1 MKKFTKILFLLVA
14 TKFLMVNSFANP
26 KDQYPNVD
34 GQILFEVRGDRILNS
49 KQQGIETNAGY
60 VNIEPDFTLNFNE
73 NWSVKTG
80 VRILPMR
87 QRQYQYPERSRS
99 ILGDNTGIN
108 RSINI
113 DDSGAVVE
121 ELKAQFEN
129 EDMKFSAGK
138 FNPTFATLYR
148 RNKRIGLFTTDITE
162 DYELREM
169 LGFSGSALLEDSEI
183 TLSTFFQDTTSLSNS
198 AVKRRKSR
206 DRRDFA
212 AANTGTLSSYSLTI
226 EGRKFLGVEN
236 LFYNFGYRSLGTDE
250 SQDTK
255 RETGISAN
263 LEYLHKIGRNTSII
277 PVFEYVKINN
287 FTGRRNRNGE
297 YLTTSLIAKYSSWNL
312 SVTSVFR
319 NLDNNYEASLRQKN
333 RDRLLQLNVGYKFT
347 NNIAL
352 DVSRAEIK
360 EDSKKAS
367 ALGFILSY
375 LYEF

>member
-1 MKKFTKILFLLVA
+1 MKKFTKILFLLVIA
-14 TKFLMVNSFANP
+14 RFLMINSFANA

-34 GQILFEVRGDRILNS
+34 GQILFEVRGDRILSS

-60 VNIEPDFTLNFNE
+60 VNIEPDFALNFNE

-87 QRQYQYPERSRS
+87 QRQYQYPERSRF
-99 ILGDNTGIN
+99 ILGDNVGIN
-108 RSINI
+108 RDINI

-198 AVKRRKSR
+198 AIRRRKSR
-206 DRRDFA
+206 DRDDFT

-236 LFYNFGYRSLGTDE
+236 LFYNFGYRSLGVDE

-277 PVFEYVKINN
+277 PVIEYVQINN
-287 FTGRRNRNGE
+287 FTGRRNRDGE
-297 YLTTSLIAKYSSWNL
+297 YLTTSIIAKYSGWNL
-312 SVTSVFR
+312 SITSVFR
-319 NLDNNYEASLRQKN
+319 NLDNNYEAAPKQKN

-360 EDSKKAS
+360 EDGKEAS